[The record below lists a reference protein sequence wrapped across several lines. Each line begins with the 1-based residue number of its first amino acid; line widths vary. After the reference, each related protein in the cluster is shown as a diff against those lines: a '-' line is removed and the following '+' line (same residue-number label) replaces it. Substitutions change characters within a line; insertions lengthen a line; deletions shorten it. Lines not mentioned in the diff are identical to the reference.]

1 MNPKTCAF
9 KTRQIKADTTCFLT
23 TKMDLLKK
31 KKIAKSC
38 FHVPTIWAELEI
50 KKSKKLRPEESWSR
64 KVLKGVLVLKIN
76 MESLVGQIS

>member
-1 MNPKTCAF
+1 MFSYDK
-9 KTRQIKADTTCFLT
+9 DELV
-23 TKMDLLKK
+23 KK
-31 KKIAKSC
+31 KKIAESC
-38 FHVPTIWAELEI
+38 FRVPTIWAELEI

>member
-1 MNPKTCAF
+1 MFSYNK
-9 KTRQIKADTTCFLT
+9 DGLV
-23 TKMDLLKK
+23 KK
-31 KKIAKSC
+31 KKIAESC
-38 FHVPTIWAELEI
+38 FHVPTIRAELEI

>member
-1 MNPKTCAF
+1 MFSYNK
-9 KTRQIKADTTCFLT
+9 DGLV
-23 TKMDLLKK
+23 KK
-31 KKIAKSC
+31 KKIAESC

-50 KKSKKLRPEESWSR
+50 KKGKKLRPEESWSR

>member
-31 KKIAKSC
+31 KIAESC

-50 KKSKKLRPEESWSR
+50 KKSKKLRPEESSSR

>member
-1 MNPKTCAF
+1 MFSYDK
-9 KTRQIKADTTCFLT
+9 DGLV
-23 TKMDLLKK
+23 KK
-31 KKIAKSC
+31 KKIAESC

-50 KKSKKLRPEESWSR
+50 KKSKKLRPEESSSR

>member
-1 MNPKTCAF
+1 MNPKICAF

-31 KKIAKSC
+31 KIAESC
-38 FHVPTIWAELEI
+38 FRVPTIWAELEI
-50 KKSKKLRPEESWSR
+50 TKSKKLRPEESSSR

>member
-1 MNPKTCAF
+1 MNPKICAF

-31 KKIAKSC
+31 KIAESC

-50 KKSKKLRPEESWSR
+50 KKSKKLRPEESSSR

>member
-1 MNPKTCAF
+1 MNPKICAF

-31 KKIAKSC
+31 KIAESC

-76 MESLVGQIS
+76 RESLVGQIS